1 MPASAA
7 PDAPHLPAVAHVA
20 APGGAGHAE
29 RIVRP
34 VWRARLVRAFVVVV
48 LLGHAALLVRSY
60 WDPHNFFGFQ
70 PFNESST
77 WRADVVRV
85 TVDGRRV
92 PIGEPWP
99 GGYDW
104 DELVGWGV
112 LERPTV
118 LRHAYTGLD
127 ASLDFLD
134 EALDWV
140 AAHTPADTET
150 LYLEAV
156 TEGYRNTRGP
166 EVRVLRSEHRA
177 DAG

>member
-1 MPASAA
+1 MGQ
-7 PDAPHLPAVAHVA
+7 VA
-20 APGGAGHAE
+20 APGAAGSE

-34 VWRARLVRAFVVVV
+34 RWRARLVRGFVALV
-48 LLGHAALLVRSY
+48 LVGHGALLVRGY
-60 WDPHNFFGFQ
+60 ADPHKLFAFQ

-85 TVDGRRV
+85 TADGRRV
-92 PIGEPWP
+92 SIEDPWP

-112 LERPTV
+112 LEEPTV
-118 LRHAYTGLD
+118 LRHAYSGLD

-140 AAHTPADTET
+140 ADHTPADTET
-150 LYLEAV
+150 AYLEAV

-166 EVRVLRSEHRA
+166 EVRVLRSDVREEAR
-177 DAG
+177 

>member
-1 MPASAA
+1 MTRPR
-7 PDAPHLPAVAHVA
+7 APHLPAVEHL
-20 APGGAGHAE
+20 APGGGAAGSD

-34 VWRARLVRAFVVVV
+34 GWRARAVRAFVAVV
-48 LLGHAALLVRSY
+48 LVGQAILLVRSY

-92 PIGEPWP
+92 PVDEPWP
-99 GGYDW
+99 GGYEW
-104 DELVGWGV
+104 NELVGWGV
-112 LERPTV
+112 LERPPV
-118 LRHAYTGLD
+118 LRHAYSGLD
-127 ASLDFLD
+127 SSLDFLD

-140 AAHTPADTET
+140 ADHTPADTET

-166 EVRVLRSEHRA
+166 EVRVLRSEPREEA
-177 DAG
+177 AR